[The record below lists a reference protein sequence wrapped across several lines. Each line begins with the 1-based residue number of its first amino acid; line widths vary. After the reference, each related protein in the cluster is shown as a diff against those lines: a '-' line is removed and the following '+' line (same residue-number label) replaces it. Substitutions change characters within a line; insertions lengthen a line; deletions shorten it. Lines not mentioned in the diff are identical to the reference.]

1 MINRPDLPYQPNHP
15 DQSSG
20 STVAPPASAPTEML
34 AHRGASIGTGARTLA
49 LFSCKGGVG
58 TTFLTAQL
66 GYVLAQSRQRRVL
79 LVDCVYPYGDLGVML
94 GESTPTGSLSDLV
107 RNPGRIDGHLLES
120 VLAHPYPHLAVLSG
134 CGLVCLSR
142 DDLRRGLCRVLELA
156 RARFDLIVL
165 DCGRQPEPACQFLL
179 QGADDLIPVLRP
191 TLPMLRDA
199 RQLLISLRSQG
210 ISRERI
216 VPVLNCPRRG
226 SIALVQALEQALGC
240 PLVHRIPEYTD
251 LVRGSAMTG
260 VPVPHQFPGHR
271 LSQSIVHLGQV
282 LMGEEKSAEPDR
294 GRFWR
299 GWWRVRKSLSASV
312 VGKVQPTA
320 MTLPG

>member
-1 MINRPDLPYQPNHP
+1 MTNRPDLPYQPTPP
-15 DQSSG
+15 DQSTG
-20 STVAPPASAPTEML
+20 SLMASPTSTLPQRLAHQGAPT
-34 AHRGASIGTGARTLA
+34 STGARTLA

-94 GESTPTGSLSDLV
+94 GESSPTGSLSDLL

-120 VLAHPYPHLAVLSG
+120 VLTHPYPHLAVLSG
-134 CGLVCLSR
+134 CGLVFLSR
-142 DDLRRGLCRVLELA
+142 DDLQRGLCRVLELA

-165 DCGRQPEPACQFLL
+165 DCGRQPEPASQFLL
-179 QGADDLIPVLRP
+179 QGADDLIPVLQP

-226 SIALVQALEQALGC
+226 STALVQALEQALGC
-240 PLVHRIPEYTD
+240 ALVHRIPEYSD
-251 LVRGSAMTG
+251 LVQGSTMTG
-260 VPVPHQFPGHR
+260 VPVPHLFPRHR
-271 LSQSIVHLGQV
+271 LSQSIVYLGQV
-282 LMGEEKSAEPDR
+282 LMGEEKSKVPDR

-299 GWWRVRKSLSASV
+299 GWWGARKTLGASV